1 MNQLAE
7 IQQPT
12 QDDGLVKTMAARLS
26 VDMSDIEPIVM
37 STLMAAKKGQ
47 TVSREEFVTF
57 MAIANEYRLNP
68 INKEIY
74 AFANRGAIHPIVSID
89 GWLKIIN
96 SNVNFDGME
105 FVDQLDNSGDISA
118 VTCRIYRKDR
128 SRAIEVTEYLSE
140 CQGKSEPWTKWPAR
154 MLRHKAT
161 IQCARYAFG
170 LAGIM
175 DPDEAERTKSV
186 TQERDVTPHVVE
198 PVRPALEQYP
208 QDRFETN
215 FPKWQT
221 AILANKITAEQVINT
236 ASAKG
241 ILTEDQK
248 LKIIGVEQ

>member
-1 MNQLAE
+1 MNNVAE

-12 QDDGLVKTMAARLS
+12 QNTGLLSAMASRLN
-26 VDMSDIEPIVM
+26 VDAEDIEPIVM
-37 STLMAAKKGQ
+37 NTLMAAKKGQ
-47 TVSREEFVTF
+47 AVSREEFVTF

-74 AFANRGAIHPIVSID
+74 AFANRGAIQPIVSID

-96 SNVNFDGME
+96 SNANFDGME
-105 FVDQLDNSGDISA
+105 FVDQLDADGAISA

-128 SRAIEVTEYLSE
+128 SRTIEVTEYLSE
-140 CQGKSEPWTKWPAR
+140 CQGNSEPWKKWPAR

-161 IQCARYAFG
+161 IQCARYAFS

-186 TQERDVTPHVVE
+186 TQERDVTPIE
-198 PVRPALEQYP
+198 PERPTLGQYP
-208 QDRFETN
+208 QDKFEAN

-221 AILANKITAEQVINT
+221 AILGGKITAEQVINN
-236 ASAKG
+236 ASTKG
-241 ILTEDQK
+241 TLTEEQK
-248 LKIIGVEQ
+248 TMITGVEQ